1 MIILRYLFITI
12 AILITAWL
20 LLALLVFFPAL
31 ETVDQAYCAI
41 PQTAS
46 RDEVQALLD
55 NFKEKPSSIADISEA
70 YRSGL
75 PAAANVFRY
84 SYVLPIFAF
93 YVLYDGNDKMLL
105 KIPTY
110 E

>member
-1 MIILRYLFITI
+1 MIIFRYLFITI
-12 AILITAWL
+12 AILLIAWL

-31 ETVDQAYCAI
+31 ETVGQAYCSI
-41 PQTAS
+41 PQAAS
-46 RDEVQALLD
+46 RDAVQALLN
-55 NFKEKPSSIADISEA
+55 NFKEKPSSIADIPEA

-84 SYVLPIFAF
+84 SYVLPIFSF
-93 YVLYDGNDKMLL
+93 YVLYDGNNKVLL